1 MAAPFSSGEDLKPG
15 APARKASILRR
26 LLHALLWAVPVTVI
40 LLASLSGTLMSQ
52 VEQPKYTVLESEGS
66 IEVREYS
73 PTIVAE
79 VEVHGERMK
88 ALNQGFRLIADYI
101 FGNNLSS
108 KKVAMTA
115 PVTQEAGEKI
125 AMTAPVTQAGSV
137 DSWKVRFVMPSGYTL
152 DSLPKPKNP
161 EVRLLA
167 VPARK
172 AVVIRFSGFNTDK
185 NIDSHRETLLKYIA
199 EHHLTV
205 AGAST
210 TAFYNPPW
218 TLPFLR
224 RNEIMF
230 ELSNP

>member
-1 MAAPFSSGEDLKPG
+1 MRS
-15 APARKASILRR
+15 SILRR
-26 LLHALLWAVPVTVI
+26 GIYGLIWVAPVALIA
-40 LLASLSGTLMSQ
+40 LACLSGTIMSQ
-52 VEQPKYTVLESEGS
+52 VEQPKYTVLESEGE
-66 IEVREYS
+66 IEVRQYE
-73 PTIVAE
+73 PMIVAE
-79 VEVHGERMK
+79 VEVRGERMK

-115 PVTQEAGEKI
+115 PVTQETGEKI
-125 AMTAPVTQAGSV
+125 AMTAPVTQDGNG
-137 DSWKVRFVMPSGYTL
+137 DCWKVRFVMPADYTL
-152 DSLPKPKNP
+152 ETLPKPRNQD
-161 EVRLLA
+161 VRLIA

-172 AVVIRFSGFNTDK
+172 AVVIRFSGYNTER
-185 NIDSHRETLLKYIA
+185 NINSHRETLMKYIVDR
-199 EHHLTV
+199 HLSV
-205 AGAST
+205 VGAPT

>member
-1 MAAPFSSGEDLKPG
+1 MK
-15 APARKASILRR
+15 RTILRR
-26 LLHALLWAVPVTVI
+26 WFYGLLWVVPFALI
-40 LLASLSGTLMSQ
+40 LLVCLSGTIMSQ
-52 VEQPKYTVLESEGS
+52 VEQPKYTVLESAGD
-66 IEVREYS
+66 IEVRQYE

-79 VEVHGERMK
+79 VEVRGERMK

-115 PVTQEAGEKI
+115 PVTQETGEKI
-125 AMTAPVTQAGSV
+125 AMTAPVTQDGKG
-137 DSWKVRFVMPSGYTL
+137 DSWKVRFVMPADYTL
-152 DSLPKPKNP
+152 ETLPKPKNQDI
-161 EVRLLA
+161 RLIA

-172 AVVIRFSGFNTDK
+172 AVVIRFSGYNTDK
-185 NIDSHRETLLKYIA
+185 NINAHREALLKYITD
-199 EHHLTV
+199 HRLTV
-205 AGAST
+205 VGPPT

-230 ELSNP
+230 ELSDP

>member
-1 MAAPFSSGEDLKPG
+1 
-15 APARKASILRR
+15 
-26 LLHALLWAVPVTVI
+26 
-40 LLASLSGTLMSQ
+40 MSQ
-52 VEQPKYTVLESEGS
+52 VEQAKYKVLESEGN
-66 IEVREYS
+66 IEVREYE

-79 VEVHGERMK
+79 VAVQGERRQ

-108 KKVAMTA
+108 KKVAMAA

-125 AMTAPVTQAGSV
+125 AMTAPVTQDGNGE
-137 DSWKVRFVMPSGYTL
+137 SWKVRFVMPAGYTL
-152 DSLPKPKNP
+152 DSLPKPKND
-161 EVRLLA
+161 EVHLLA

-172 AVVIRFSGFNTDK
+172 TVVIRFSGYNTNK
-185 NIDSHRETLLKYIA
+185 NINSHRETLLQYIA
-199 EHHLTV
+199 AHHLAV
-205 AGAST
+205 AGPPT

>member
-1 MAAPFSSGEDLKPG
+1 MKGTV
-15 APARKASILRR
+15 LRR
-26 LLHALLWAVPVTVI
+26 WFYGVLWVVPVALI
-40 LLASLSGTLMSQ
+40 LLACLSGTIMSQ
-52 VEQPKYTVLESEGS
+52 VEQPKYNVLESDGNL
-66 IEVREYS
+66 EVREYN

-115 PVTQEAGEKI
+115 PVTQETGEKI
-125 AMTAPVTQAGSV
+125 AMTAPVTQDGKG

-152 DSLPKPKNP
+152 DSLPKPKNH
-161 EVRLLA
+161 EVRLLE

-172 AVVIRFSGFNTDK
+172 TVVIRFSGFNTNK
-185 NIDSHRETLLKYIA
+185 NINSHREKLLKYIA
-199 EHHLTV
+199 DHRLSV
-205 AGAST
+205 VCAPT